1 MMEKFGAEGIS
12 LSSTPAP
19 SHLRAARLVADL
31 HQRALYDTSALL
43 SDLIGTA
50 AESVPGARYAGITVT
65 KKKRPSETA
74 AASHHYCVL
83 LDEVQNHC
91 QQGPCLTAAGQQRAI
106 RIDDLARD
114 DRWPLFREKAI
125 AETPVRSILSLGL
138 LKEGGTAAALN
149 FYAESPKAFDDASAD
164 LGSVFATHAGLVWD
178 LVRRDQQFRAALDS
192 RDIIGQAKGKLMERF
207 NIDADEAFNTLKVVS
222 QHSNTPIARVAKRIV
237 SGEVWPPQSSSGR

>member
-1 MMEKFGAEGIS
+1 MMETSGAEGLS
-12 LSSTPAP
+12 LSSRAGS
-19 SHLRAARLVADL
+19 SHLKAARLVAEL
-31 HQRALYDTSALL
+31 HQRTLFDTSTLL
-43 SDLIGTA
+43 RDLIA
-50 AESVPGARYAGITVT
+50 SAPEWVPGARYAGITVT
-65 KKKRPSETA
+65 KKKRHSETA

-91 QQGPCLTAAGQQRAI
+91 QQGPCLTAAGLQRAV

-149 FYAESPKAFDDASAD
+149 FYAESTRAFDDASAD

-178 LVRRDQQFRAALDS
+178 LVRRDQQFRAALVS

-207 NIDADEAFNTLKVVS
+207 GIDADEAFNALKRLS
-222 QHSNTPIARVAKRIV
+222 QHSNTPIAQVAKRVV
-237 SGEVWPPQSSSGR
+237 SGDVQLPPSGSGR

>member
-1 MMEKFGAEGIS
+1 
-12 LSSTPAP
+12 
-19 SHLRAARLVADL
+19 
-31 HQRALYDTSALL
+31 
-43 SDLIGTA
+43 
-50 AESVPGARYAGITVT
+50 
-65 KKKRPSETA
+65 
-74 AASHHYCVL
+74 
-83 LDEVQNHC
+83 
-91 QQGPCLTAAGQQRAI
+91 
-106 RIDDLARD
+106 D

-164 LGSVFATHAGLVWD
+164 LGSVFAAHAGLVWD

-222 QHSNTPIARVAKRIV
+222 QRSNTPIARVAKRIV